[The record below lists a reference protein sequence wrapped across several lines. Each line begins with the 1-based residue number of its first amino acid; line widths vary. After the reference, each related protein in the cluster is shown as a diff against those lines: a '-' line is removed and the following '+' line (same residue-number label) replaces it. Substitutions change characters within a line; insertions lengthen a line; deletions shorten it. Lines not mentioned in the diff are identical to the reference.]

1 MVSASFPSRTHE
13 AVLSFT
19 IEATYGTTGGG
30 GGGGGV
36 LYRDDEGSEACGAMT
51 GGGGGGEIV
60 EVVETM
66 ESRR

>member
-19 IEATYGTTGGG
+19 IEATYGTTGG